1 MAIVRSDLVVGDFMM
16 QLDRLRKSHGRWPAQ
31 GLILGAALL
40 IGACAGP
47 QPGAHPDQA
56 TAATAAKVVAIPT
69 ATIIATA
76 APLQCVPYARSV
88 TNINI
93 RGDAWTW
100 WQSAEGRYRRDNEPA
115 VGAVMVLKRTSRL
128 QRGHISVVSHILNNR
143 EILVEHANWLNRG
156 QIHRN
161 AMVRDVSANNDWSA
175 VRVWYTPGRTL
186 GKRTYPAH
194 GFIHPA
200 QAVADRSRQS

>member
-1 MAIVRSDLVVGDFMM
+1 MLMG
-16 QLDRLRKSHGRWPAQ
+16 RLRRNRGRGPAQ
-31 GLILGAALL
+31 GAILLAALL

-47 QPGAHPDQA
+47 QAGAHPNQANTAQA
-56 TAATAAKVVAIPT
+56 TAKATAIPA

-100 WQSAEGRYRRDNEPA
+100 WQSAEGRYRRDNQPA
-115 VGAVMVLKRTSRL
+115 VGAVMVLKRTNRL
-128 QRGHISVVSHILNNR
+128 QRGHISVVSHILNSR

-156 QIHRN
+156 QIHQN

-200 QAVADRSRQS
+200 QAIADRLRQS

>member
-1 MAIVRSDLVVGDFMM
+1 MSIVRSDLVVGDSIM
-16 QLDRLRKSHGRWPAQ
+16 QMDRLRKNHGRRPAQ
-31 GLILGAALL
+31 GIILVAALL

-47 QPGAHPDQA
+47 QAGAHPNQA
-56 TAATAAKVVAIPT
+56 TTANATAIP
-69 ATIIATA
+69 AASIIATA

-100 WQSAEGRYRRDNEPA
+100 WQSAEGRYRRDSQPA
-115 VGAVMVLKRTSRL
+115 VGSVLVLKRTNRL
-128 QRGHISVVSHILNNR
+128 QRGHISVVSHVLNSR

-156 QIHRN
+156 QIHQN

-175 VRVWYTPGRTL
+175 VRVWYTPGQTL

-200 QAVADRSRQS
+200 RAIANQLRQS